1 MKFYPLLVLL
11 LWASC
16 SKEPVLEQPQEPI
29 TTTPTPDPPQVSSQ
43 QKTPCEDGMAG
54 SYPCL
59 GYDLL
64 SRISISDFGSEAGN
78 DNWGWTDPETG
89 KEYVLSGLDDGTA
102 FVDISD
108 PENPVLLGKLP
119 TATDASWWRDI
130 KVFKDHAF
138 IVSEAQNH
146 GLQVFDLTRLREVTS
161 PQTFTSDTR
170 LTEFGNAHNIWINE
184 ASGYAYV
191 IGSELFQGGPAFI
204 NLADPKNP
212 VLEGGYAEDS
222 YTHDA
227 QIVIYNGPDPEYQG
241 RELLFGSNSDGGEN
255 NQIVIVDVTD
265 KANPEKISSI
275 IYSNGGYT
283 HQGFLSEDQQYFFL
297 GDELDE
303 LRFGSPTQIRI
314 FDLTRLSNPLQHFTY
329 FASVNA
335 IDHNGYVKGDEFYLA
350 SYTAGLRVLDIS
362 QVAEKKISEK
372 GFFDTYPFDNNPKF
386 NGVWNVY
393 PFFESGVIAIQ
404 DIDSGL
410 FLVKA
415 AE

>member
-108 PENPVLLGKLP
+108 PENPVILGKLP

-415 AE
+415 VE

>member
-1 MKFYPLLVLL
+1 MKFYPLIILL
-11 LWASC
+11 LLVC
-16 SKEPVLEQPQEPI
+16 CVKETRVEDPLVPNFE
-29 TTTPTPDPPQVSSQ
+29 TPDTPVVTTQ
-43 QKTPCEDGMAG
+43 QKAICENGMAQI
-54 SYPCL
+54 YPCL

-64 SRISISDFGSEAGN
+64 SVISISNFGSKAGN

-108 PENPVLLGKLP
+108 PENPVILGKLP
-119 TATDASWWRDI
+119 TATVSSWWRDI
-130 KVFKDHAF
+130 KVYKNHAF

-146 GLQVFDLTRLREVTS
+146 GLQVFDLTRLREVSS
-161 PQTFTSDTR
+161 PQTFTPDTR

-204 NLADPKNP
+204 NIADPKNP

-241 RELLFGSNSDGGEN
+241 RELLFGSNSDGVEN

-265 KANPEKISSI
+265 KANPDKISSI
-275 IYSNGGYT
+275 TYSNGGYT

-303 LRFGSPTQIRI
+303 YNFGSPTQTRI
-314 FDLTRLSNPLQHFTY
+314 FDFTNLSEPVLYFNY
-329 FASVNA
+329 FANHNA

-350 SYTAGLRVLDIS
+350 SYTAGLRVFDIS

-372 GFFDTYPFDNNPKF
+372 GFFDTYPTDNNPKF
-386 NGVWNVY
+386 KGVWNVY

>member
-1 MKFYPLLVLL
+1 
-11 LWASC
+11 
-16 SKEPVLEQPQEPI
+16 
-29 TTTPTPDPPQVSSQ
+29 
-43 QKTPCEDGMAG
+43 
-54 SYPCL
+54 
-59 GYDLL
+59 
-64 SRISISDFGSEAGN
+64 
-78 DNWGWTDPETG
+78 
-89 KEYVLSGLDDGTA
+89 
-102 FVDISD
+102 VDISD
-108 PENPVLLGKLP
+108 PENPVILGKLP

>member
-29 TTTPTPDPPQVSSQ
+29 TTTPTPDPPQASSQ

-54 SYPCL
+54 SYPCS

-64 SRISISDFGSEAGN
+64 SRISISNFGSEAGN

-108 PENPVLLGKLP
+108 PENPVILGKLP

-184 ASGYAYV
+184 TSGYAYV

-204 NLADPKNP
+204 NIADPKNP

-275 IYSNGGYT
+275 TYSNGGYT

-303 LRFGSPTQIRI
+303 LRFGSPTQTRI
-314 FDLTRLSNPLQHFTY
+314 FDLTRLSNPLLHFTY

-335 IDHNGYVKGDEFYLA
+335 IDHNGYAKGDEFYLA

-372 GFFDTYPFDNNPKF
+372 GFFDTYPIDNNPKF

>member
-43 QKTPCEDGMAG
+43 QKTPCEDGLAG

-108 PENPVLLGKLP
+108 PENPVILGKLP

>member
-108 PENPVLLGKLP
+108 PENPVILGKLP

-204 NLADPKNP
+204 NIADPKNP

>member
-1 MKFYPLLVLL
+1 M
-11 LWASC
+11 
-16 SKEPVLEQPQEPI
+16 
-29 TTTPTPDPPQVSSQ
+29 
-43 QKTPCEDGMAG
+43 
-54 SYPCL
+54 
-59 GYDLL
+59 
-64 SRISISDFGSEAGN
+64 
-78 DNWGWTDPETG
+78 
-89 KEYVLSGLDDGTA
+89 
-102 FVDISD
+102 
-108 PENPVLLGKLP
+108 
-119 TATDASWWRDI
+119 
-130 KVFKDHAF
+130 
-138 IVSEAQNH
+138 
-146 GLQVFDLTRLREVTS
+146 QVFDLTRLREVTS

-204 NLADPKNP
+204 NIADPKNP

-275 IYSNGGYT
+275 TYSNGGYT

-303 LRFGSPTQIRI
+303 LRFGSPTQTRI

-372 GFFDTYPFDNNPKF
+372 GFFDTYPTDNNPKF

>member
-29 TTTPTPDPPQVSSQ
+29 TTTLTPDPPQASSQ

-54 SYPCL
+54 SYPCS

-64 SRISISDFGSEAGN
+64 SRISISNFGSEAGN

-108 PENPVLLGKLP
+108 PENPMKLGKLP

-146 GLQVFDLTRLREVTS
+146 GLQVFDLTRLREVNS

-204 NLADPKNP
+204 NIADPKNP

-275 IYSNGGYT
+275 TYSNGGYT
-283 HQGFLSEDQQYFFL
+283 HQGFLS
-297 GDELDE
+297 
-303 LRFGSPTQIRI
+303 
-314 FDLTRLSNPLQHFTY
+314 
-329 FASVNA
+329 
-335 IDHNGYVKGDEFYLA
+335 
-350 SYTAGLRVLDIS
+350 
-362 QVAEKKISEK
+362 
-372 GFFDTYPFDNNPKF
+372 
-386 NGVWNVY
+386 
-393 PFFESGVIAIQ
+393 
-404 DIDSGL
+404 
-410 FLVKA
+410 
-415 AE
+415 

>member
-108 PENPVLLGKLP
+108 PENPVILGKLP